1 MMLIQCSC
9 TVYLNIMQLHCIS
22 VATQLLS
29 SVPL

>member
-22 VATQLLS
+22 VLHNY
-29 SVPL
+29 